1 MKKTATL
8 ILGLLVALAGCG
20 DDDADP
26 TGPAAIV
33 TDQIT
38 VALDDIT
45 ITRDCDPG
53 GGGPGEFGYKF
64 YIVLFENGTE
74 IGREL
79 DDDWGSFAA
88 DDFTSWDPSAT
99 ATFTLERREDVQFNV
114 RLQIR
119 ELDSVEQFS
128 QGAFVP
134 HINGGNPAWR
144 PGPNGTVTEYTLYDS
159 GQERGIID
167 WEWRFSDDCFGSFQY
182 SVTVERAP
190 E

>member
-1 MKKTATL
+1 MKMITFLTL
-8 ILGLLVALAGCG
+8 VLLIAVAGCG
-20 DDDADP
+20 DDDSDP
-26 TGPAAIV
+26 TGPAQIV
-33 TDQIT
+33 TDRIT

-53 GGGPGEFGYKF
+53 GGGPGEFGYQF

-74 IGREL
+74 TGREL
-79 DDDWGSFAA
+79 DDDWGSFSA
-88 DDFTSWDPSAT
+88 DDNSSWDPSGS

-114 RLQIR
+114 RLRIR

-128 QGAFVP
+128 QGTFVP

-144 PGPNGTVTEYTLYDS
+144 PGPNGGVTEYTLYDS
-159 GQERGIID
+159 AQELGIVD
-167 WEWRFSDDCFGSFQY
+167 WGWRVNDDCYGSFTY
-182 SVTVERAP
+182 SVSVERAS